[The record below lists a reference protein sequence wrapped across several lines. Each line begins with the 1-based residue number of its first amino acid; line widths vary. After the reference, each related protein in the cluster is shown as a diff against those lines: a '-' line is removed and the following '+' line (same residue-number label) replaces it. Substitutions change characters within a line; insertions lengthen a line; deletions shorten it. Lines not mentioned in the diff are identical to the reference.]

1 MKNRFPHL
9 QDSTSFPGNSGAP
22 YGQYPNDFQYD
33 RWGVGTKITVCRV
46 PWDLD
51 RNVVDWGTE
60 DNILEYFHGLDSASS
75 FKLESAMNSEPD
87 GSIRLPIPISN
98 LKKYNYLFVQYTT
111 PTSTEQPLDYANTE
125 RQPFIGFFMRD
136 FRYVAPSTT

>member
-9 QDSTSFPGNSGAP
+9 TEATQFPGNDGNVF
-22 YGQYPNDFQYD
+22 GQYPNDFQYD
-33 RWGVGTKITVCRV
+33 RWGVGTKLTICRV

-51 RNVVDWGTE
+51 KNVVDWGTQ
-60 DNILEYFHGLDSASS
+60 DNIVEYFRNLDGSSS
-75 FKLESAMNSEPD
+75 FKLESEMNREPD

-98 LKKYNYLFVQYTT
+98 LKKYNYIFVEYTT
-111 PTSTEQPLDYANTE
+111 PTSTEQPLDYAGGS

-136 FRYVAPSTT
+136 FRYVAP